1 MRTIVGGAFSGAHL
15 AGAWWLLCSAIF
27 IVDRAAAQSSS
38 AVHAELTAVF
48 RARSLID
55 PSKPSSTPGMTPI
68 VEVWID
74 TTGFGTDSV
83 PLLRASNLGH
93 LHSMPILFAVVE
105 GEALLLG
112 GSEAPE
118 LVPTARAM
126 GVRLGVSLEEDRRV
140 ALLLARL
147 LDPLGA
153 KRVIAE
159 ADVES
164 YPPKSIPRLREAGVS
179 VGAAV
184 CIQVSS
190 YDVGFAGGPRR
201 FRYCF
206 QAGADGRV
214 IAWAG
219 AEAEKAP

>member
-1 MRTIVGGAFSGAHL
+1 MRTWVASVLCLLGC
-15 AGAWWLLCSAIF
+15 AGVILDGVS
-27 IVDRAAAQSSS
+27 AQSTP
-38 AVHAELTAVF
+38 AVQAELTAVF
-48 RARSLID
+48 RARSLIA
-55 PSKPSSTPGMTPI
+55 PPEPSSTPGVIPI
-68 VEVWID
+68 VDVWID
-74 TTGFGTDSV
+74 TTGFGTELV
-83 PLLRASNLGH
+83 PLLRASNQGH
-93 LHSMPILFAVVE
+93 LHGSPVLFAVVD
-105 GEALLLG
+105 GDALLLG

-118 LVPTARAM
+118 LVPAAEAM

-164 YPPKSIPRLREAGVS
+164 YPPKGIPRLRTGS
-179 VGAAV
+179 VPVGPAV

-190 YDVGFAGGPRR
+190 YDVGFSGPPRR

-206 QAGADGRV
+206 QGGADGRV